1 MQAIWAKPR
10 RRRCHARRGFT
21 LIEAALATV
30 IIGLGVVSMMELFGT
45 CTTENSTAN
54 GQTTAML
61 LASNIQEAMAGLPL
75 FDPILGSSDFGPQ
88 LGQTVGQFT
97 NVTAFDGSRFSP
109 PIDATRTPI
118 PQLTQYTQVISVM
131 PVWPTQL
138 SSNVVES
145 SPTITKS
152 TYTGAV
158 RVRVHIFYQRTPTM
172 KASEVYT
179 SDWIVMD
186 R

>member
-1 MQAIWAKPR
+1 MQAIWAKHR
-10 RRRCHARRGFT
+10 RRRCHSRPGFT

-30 IIGLGVVSMMELFGT
+30 IIGLGVVSMMELFGA

-61 LASNIQEAMAGLPL
+61 LASNIREAMAGLPL
-75 FDPILGSSDFGPQ
+75 YDPILGNSAFGPQ
-88 LGQTVGQFT
+88 IGQTVGQFT
-97 NVTAFDGSRFSP
+97 NVTAFDGSQFSP
-109 PIDATRTPI
+109 PIDAARSTI

-131 PVWPTQL
+131 PVDPTQL
-138 SSNVVES
+138 SVNTNEA
-145 SPTITKS
+145 SPTIAKA

-158 RVRVHIFYQRTPTM
+158 RVRVHIYYQRTPTM
-172 KASEVYT
+172 KASEVFT